1 MNKYYDVNDV
11 SELPPLPEQF
21 RYFDFIGGTKE
32 FRCFVVS
39 RDLARSKFMEQNK
52 ELFDE
57 SLRPLYENKGI
68 IVKQDASFAL
78 PGFYIVSFSKQYR
91 SLDEIDE
98 VTFLR
103 AQLIL
108 REIRKGMR
116 ERLGIQYTHVYYE
129 EKNALSQNVH
139 YWIVPIDIENCP
151 RLYKMDIKKY
161 LDQFLFSQNREKII
175 RNNALLQAYIHE
187 IDLLKKDNDLE
198 FLLRTHTP
206 ENIAPPTVDFN
217 VNGMCNLRCSWCW
230 GPDHQAKEELT
241 NHQWKMLARRLQIL
255 GTRNI
260 TITGGEPLM
269 KEGLSDILKY
279 LHDDLGIR
287 VTLSTNGILLK
298 AQAKNILPYVDDIG
312 LPIDGHSQEIN
323 HLMRAGTSKHFD
335 KVLESMKLI
344 QTDFPGIDLTI
355 RTVISKK
362 NMESVPFIGKTL
374 IEYGI
379 DPKRLRWKLYQ
390 MTPTGLRKE
399 DILNGGWTLSD
410 EEFTKAVDRVIDQN
424 PQFQN
429 FAFLKPDKH
438 VGRYF
443 HIYPDGESHVF
454 VTGID
459 ENPTRLGL
467 GNIGKNFDDVIQQ
480 LSQFNLTENVVR

>member
-1 MNKYYDVNDV
+1 MHKYYDVNDL
-11 SELPPLPEQF
+11 SELPQLSEQF

-32 FRCFVVS
+32 LRCFVVS
-39 RDLARSKFMEQNK
+39 RDLARNKFMEQNK
-52 ELFDE
+52 ELVE
-57 SLRPLYENKGI
+57 ECLRPLYENKGI
-68 IVKQDASFAL
+68 VVKQDASFAL
-78 PGFYIVSFSKQYR
+78 PGCYIVSLLKHYR

-98 VTFLR
+98 LTFIR

-116 ERLGIQYTHVYYE
+116 ERLGIHYTHIYYE
-129 EKNALSQNVH
+129 ERNVLSHNVH
-139 YWIVPIDIENCP
+139 YWIVPIDIENYP
-151 RLYKMDIKKY
+151 RLYNMDIKKY

-175 RNNALLQAYIHE
+175 QNNALLQTYIY
-187 IDLLKKDNDLE
+187 DVNLLKRDNDLE
-198 FLLRTHTP
+198 SLLNKHTP
-206 ENIAPPTVDFN
+206 PNMSPLTVDFN

-241 NHQWKMLARRLQIL
+241 HQQWKQLARRLQIL

-269 KEGLSDILKY
+269 KEGLGDILKY

-298 AQAKNILPYVDDIG
+298 SQAINILPYVDDIG
-312 LPIDGHSQEIN
+312 LPIDGHSKEIN
-323 HLMRAGTSKHFD
+323 HLMRAGTPRHFD
-335 KVLESMKLI
+335 KVLESMKLV

-355 RTVISKK
+355 RTIISKK
-362 NMESVPFIGKTL
+362 NVESVPFIGKTL

-390 MTPTGLRKE
+390 VTPMGLRKE
-399 DILNGGWTLSD
+399 DVLNGDWILSD
-410 EEFTKAVDRVIDQN
+410 EEFKKAADRVMDQN
-424 PQFQN
+424 LQFQN
-429 FAFLKPDKH
+429 FAVLKVDMH
-438 VGRYF
+438 VDRYF

-454 VTGID
+454 ITGKD
-459 ENPTRLGL
+459 GNPTPFGL
-467 GNIGKNFDDVIQQ
+467 GNIGKNFDAVIQK
-480 LSQFNLTENVVR
+480 LNQFNLAKNFVR